1 MSDSTP
7 RDFLQGKPEAIAR
20 RNLTEETC
28 RKWGYW
34 MGMDGDEP
42 VQIANYRT
50 RDGKPSG
57 QKIRRANKKFSVRGE
72 LIGLYLS
79 LIHI

>member
-1 MSDSTP
+1 MSQSTP
-7 RDFLQGKPEAIAR
+7 REFLTGKAEPIAR

-50 RDGKPSG
+50 
-57 QKIRRANKKFSVRGE
+57 
-72 LIGLYLS
+72 
-79 LIHI
+79 